1 MKYLLDTH
9 ILFWALSAED
19 KLPEEAL
26 KCIND
31 PDNDIFFSSASV
43 WEVVIK
49 HSKNPVNMPVSGKQ
63 FLDGC
68 FRAGFIPLPIENLH
82 VLSVEKLKR
91 REGEPEHHD
100 PFDRVLI
107 AQAKTENMI
116 LITHDGLLDGY
127 GEKCVMTV

>member
-31 PDNDIFFSSASV
+31 PENDIFFSSASV

-49 HSKNPVNMPVSGKQ
+49 HSKNPVNMPCIKLVSIFKILKTG
-63 FLDGC
+63 D
-68 FRAGFIPLPIENLH
+68 RAMVIILVIPLAFKIDIMLENNTIKPPIISIVEILF
-82 VLSVEKLKR
+82 VMLS
-91 REGEPEHHD
+91 
-100 PFDRVLI
+100 
-107 AQAKTENMI
+107 A
-116 LITHDGLLDGY
+116 ITSPRL
-127 GEKCVMTV
+127 